1 MNVIKGIIIFIII
14 LIIVILL
21 YFIIKWLLKYTGFTE
36 YYRSLSFKSAD
47 ETNDFI
53 IEQSINA
60 NNLDQSYLDKNT
72 TKKGAEG
79 FSNFNYFFNI
89 TDPRTIFQTPEG
101 DIYINKSKID

>member
-1 MNVIKGIIIFIII
+1 MNVIKGIIIFTII

-21 YFIIKWLLKYTGFTE
+21 YFIIKWVLKYTGYTE
-36 YYRSLSFKSAD
+36 YYRSLSFKTPE
-47 ETNDFI
+47 ETNEFI
-53 IEQSINA
+53 IEQFINI
-60 NNLDQSYLDKNT
+60 NNLDKSYLDKNT

-79 FSNFNYFFNI
+79 FANFNYFFNT